1 MAIPGIRNTF
11 TEGIELITNAD
22 LVASA
27 NELLGGIDLDPASS
41 QFANQYVQ
49 AKKFYTPTD
58 DGLNEQPWF
67 DSVYLFPPSGTYFWD
82 LKNQKWKLTRTTAK
96 SLRSS
101 HAVWFAKLYKS
112 WLLNEIE
119 QGLFFTNCPDIIRYD
134 QKIFDFP
141 VCILRVCPT
150 LLRRKDD
157 GVINHKTSTSVLV
170 YLQPKDRSG
179 EATQRFIDIY
189 STKGRVLA

>member
-22 LVASA
+22 LVMSA

-41 QFANQYVQ
+41 DFANKYVE
-49 AKKFYTPTD
+49 AKNYYTPSD

-82 LKNQKWKLTRTTAK
+82 LKNQKWKLTRTSAK

-141 VCILRVCPT
+141 VCILRVCPS

-157 GVINHKTSTSVLV
+157 GVIMHKTATSVLV
-170 YLQPKDRSG
+170 YLQPKDRPG
-179 EATQRFIDIY
+179 EATQKFIDIY
-189 STKGRVLA
+189 SSKGRVLA